1 MGGGG
6 GREVGGGGGGGGGGG
21 EDQGDRD
28 REPPLQG
35 SPPSD
40 PWKTERDWDC
50 GEERGRYRKGLRQG
64 DRDREREGGGEPD
77 RTAASVKVAK
87 SEFEFQRRTC
97 VTTSALRELGLN
109 MQNGGVRGDAE
120 VEPALVVAGN
130 TALFNPD
137 IEKNGPKYR
146 GESALVQNERMHEWG
161 KTGAG
166 QNGVGRRGASVQ
178 GLGSSGGTHQPPISH
193 SIVQKSST
201 TAGSHVRVGSAGAGG
216 GGVQLAWASWSAG
229 PQQQPPIE

>member
-1 MGGGG
+1 
-6 GREVGGGGGGGGGGG
+6 VGGVGGVAGG

-28 REPPLQG
+28 REPPFQR

-40 PWKTERDWDC
+40 PWKPERDWDC
-50 GEERGRYRKGLRQG
+50 GEERGRYRNGIWQG
-64 DRDREREGGGEPD
+64 DRDRERERGGEPD

-87 SEFEFQRRTC
+87 SKFEFQRRTC
-97 VTTSALRELGLN
+97 VTTSTLRELGLN
-109 MQNGGVRGDAE
+109 LQNGVALGNAE

-137 IEKNGPKYR
+137 IEKNGPKYT
-146 GESALVQNERMHEWG
+146 GESALVQNEHMHEWG
-161 KTGAG
+161 QRGAG
-166 QNGVGRRGASVQ
+166 QDDVGRRGASVQ
-178 GLGSSGGTHQPPISH
+178 GWGSSGGTHQPPISH
-193 SIVQKSST
+193 SIVEKSST

-229 PQQQPPIE
+229 PQQQPIE